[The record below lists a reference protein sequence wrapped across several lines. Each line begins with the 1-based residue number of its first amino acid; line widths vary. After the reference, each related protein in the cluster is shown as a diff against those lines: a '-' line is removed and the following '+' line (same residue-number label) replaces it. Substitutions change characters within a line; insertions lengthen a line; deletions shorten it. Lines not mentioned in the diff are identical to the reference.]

1 MKRYML
7 FEGCDF
13 YPSGG
18 MRDFTRSGSNLDK
31 LVEEAKRENC
41 DWWHI
46 FDSHEMK
53 TVKSQN
59 RSY

>member
-1 MKRYML
+1 ML

-18 MRDFTRSGSNLDK
+18 IRDFTRSGSNLDK
-31 LVEEAKRENC
+31 LIEEAKRENC

-59 RSY
+59 RSH